1 MCYLKG
7 ITDTSEPR
15 RPNSEAVSENNDY
28 VSSESADRPIEKPAD
43 DEEIQLANKDRV
55 QVQLL
60 MLAYVIFVMLAF
72 NSNSDIL
79 YIA

>member
-1 MCYLKG
+1 LKA
-7 ITDTSEPR
+7 ITDTSEPL

>member
-1 MCYLKG
+1 MCYLKA
-7 ITDTSEPR
+7 ITDTSEPL

-28 VSSESADRPIEKPAD
+28 VSSESADGPIEKPAD